1 MKIGILLCGN
11 RDRDSDELST
21 LTALKLDLSSRMPEF
36 NTHLSWVDSLDNN
49 IQTGINH
56 LLKLG
61 LEHIIILP
69 VMLVMSASKKEK
81 IEEIMDFFFVNYNS
95 NNIKLELANI
105 TEVDSNILLAAEKS
119 IVEAES
125 TAINAVSR
133 DQSTLILIGEGS
145 DEARINANAY
155 KMCRMIWEG
164 MGFAWGEACYSED
177 ASPNLRSSLRR
188 VSQIGYKR
196 VIIFPYF
203 LYGGSYI
210 SMINEE
216 IKIKRE
222 VPIDYVIAKPINAN
236 REVVNSL
243 ERRIKEIIR
252 HNGNMN
258 CMECGYREQVLE
270 EAIEKSENEKH
281 DHLPH

>member
-11 RDRDSDELST
+11 RDLDNDELASLTT
-21 LTALKLDLSSRMPEF
+21 LKTDLSKRIPEF
-36 NTHLSWVDSLDNN
+36 STHLSWLDSLNNN

-69 VMLVMSASKKEK
+69 VMLVMSASKKE
-81 IEEIMDFFFVNYNS
+81 IIDSLLLNYKQ
-95 NNIKLELANI
+95 NNIKLELASI
-105 TEVDSNILLAAEKS
+105 TEVDSNILLAAKES

-125 TAINAVSR
+125 RAIDVVSR

-164 MGFAWGEACYSED
+164 MGFAWGEACYLEN
-177 ASPNLRSSLRR
+177 ASPNLRNSLRR
-188 VSQIGYKR
+188 VSLIGYKR
-196 VIIFPYF
+196 AIIFPYF
-203 LYGGSYI
+203 LYGGPYT
-210 SMINEE
+210 SMIDEE
-216 IKIKRE
+216 IKVKSEGSID
-222 VPIDYVIAKPINAN
+222 IDYIFAKPINAYG
-236 REVVNSL
+236 EVVNSL
-243 ERRIKEIIR
+243 ERRIREIIR

-281 DHLPH
+281 DHLHH